1 MGKHYDRMKTD
12 LELRGF
18 SPKTQQNYLGN
29 VRRFV
34 AHYQRSPETLGREEV
49 RSYLHHLISERG
61 LSKSTLHSVYSA
73 LKFFYEK
80 TLGQSWEAFELPRP
94 KSSRTLPVVLSPQ
107 EIQAILAAPRNLKHR
122 ALLMVIYSSGLRISE
137 ATHLRVD
144 DIDSQRMT
152 IRVRQGK
159 GAKDRYTLLGQKTLM
174 VLREYWR
181 YYKPVDWLFP
191 GQPEDQPLSERS
203 GQGIFKRA
211 LACAGIRKAATM
223 HTLRHSFATHL
234 LETGVNLTYIQRLMG
249 HKSLKTTSI
258 YLHVSQRDLSQIVSP
273 IDQWEEVVQPA
284 F

>member
-49 RSYLHHLISERG
+49 RAYLHHLISERG
-61 LSKSTLHSVYSA
+61 LSRSTLHSVYSA
-73 LKFFYEK
+73 LKFFYET
-80 TLGQSWEAFELPRP
+80 TLGQPWEAFELPRP
-94 KSSRTLPVVLSPQ
+94 KASRTLPVVLSPQ

-122 ALLMVIYSSGLRISE
+122 ALLMVIYSGGLRIAE

-144 DIDSQRMT
+144 DIDSPRMT

-159 GAKDRYTLLGQKTLM
+159 GAKDRYTLLGQRTLM

-191 GQPEDQPLSERS
+191 GRPEDQPLSERS

-211 LACAGIRKAATM
+211 LTRAGVSKAATM

-234 LETGVNLTYIQRLMG
+234 LETGVDLTYIQRLMG

-273 IDQWEEVVQPA
+273 IDQWEDVVQPA

>member
-1 MGKHYDRMKTD
+1 MVKHYDRMKTD

-49 RSYLHHLISERG
+49 RAYLHHLISERG

-94 KSSRTLPVVLSPQ
+94 KASRTLPVVLSPQ

-122 ALLMVIYSSGLRISE
+122 ALLMVIYSGGLRIAE

-159 GAKDRYTLLGQKTLM
+159 GAKDRYTLLGQKTLR
-174 VLREYWR
+174 VLREYWL

-203 GQGIFKRA
+203 GQEIFKRA
-211 LACAGIRKAATM
+211 LARAGISKAATM

-234 LETGVNLTYIQRLMG
+234 LETGVDLTYIQRLMG